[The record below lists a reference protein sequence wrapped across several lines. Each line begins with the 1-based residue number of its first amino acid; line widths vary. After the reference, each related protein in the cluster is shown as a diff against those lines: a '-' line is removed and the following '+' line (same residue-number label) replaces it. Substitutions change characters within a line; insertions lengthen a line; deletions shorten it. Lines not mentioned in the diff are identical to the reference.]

1 MDRGSGSKRM
11 TMDEAVARF
20 VPDGSSVLMGACL
33 EAAIPFAAGHELI
46 RQRRRDLTL
55 IGPISDML
63 FDQLIGAGCVSRVI
77 AAWVGNVSAG
87 QGHCFR
93 RAVEHGVPRPLEV
106 RDHSNFTLGLA
117 LLAGSL
123 GAPFIPTRSLL
134 GSDLVRTNPDLVPA
148 HDPLEGGPVLLV
160 RALRPDVTVLHVQ
173 RADEEGHAQ
182 LDGSLGVAVEGAL
195 AAHTV
200 ILTAEEVLPAGALT
214 VDPNRALVPA
224 HKVTAVVE
232 EPGGAHPAPV
242 LGYTER
248 DHEVFHDYHRRTRD
262 AAGYA
267 DWVKEWVLDLPDR
280 AAYRA
285 RLTERAPSADVLRGT
300 RA

>member
-1 MDRGSGSKRM
+1 
-11 TMDEAVARF
+11 MDEAVGRF
-20 VPDGSSVLMGACL
+20 IPNGSSILMGACL

-46 RQRRRDLTL
+46 RQGRRDLTL

-87 QGHCFR
+87 LGHCFR
-93 RAVEHGVPRPLEV
+93 RAVEDGVPRPLEV

-117 LLAGSL
+117 LLAASL

-148 HDPLEGGPVLLV
+148 EDPLDGGPILLV
-160 RALRPDVTVLHVQ
+160 RAVRPDVAVLHVQ
-173 RADEEGHAQ
+173 QADEHGRAR
-182 LDGSLGVAVEGAL
+182 LDGNDGVAIEGAL
-195 AAHTV
+195 AARTV
-200 ILTAEEVLPAGALT
+200 VLTAEEVLPAGSLH
-214 VDPNRALVPA
+214 VHPNRALVPA

-232 EPGGAHPAPV
+232 EPGGGHPAPV

-248 DHEVFHDYHRRTRD
+248 DHEAFHDYHRRTRD
-262 AAGYA
+262 VAGYQ
-267 DWVKEWVLDLPDR
+267 EWVQEWVFGVADR

-285 RLTERAPSADVLRGT
+285 RLGER
-300 RA
+300 